1 MPDRNDT
8 SDNAIDRTWL
18 AYDRQIVED
27 ELDALWASF
36 QSGVRIVL
44 LWDSSIIGTVL
55 RSIDSVD
62 QLSTRTTAEAQQP
75 RIRAM
80 PRDVMIATYRAHADS
95 YDAIQQALPTP
106 DESRIAA
113 TVLMITACQ
122 DNQLSLDGSS
132 HGVFTGTLLAVWDG
146 GAWGGGGYGQFYE
159 AIRARCPT
167 HSNRA
172 TCA

>member
-1 MPDRNDT
+1 
-8 SDNAIDRTWL
+8 
-18 AYDRQIVED
+18 
-27 ELDALWASF
+27 
-36 QSGVRIVL
+36 
-44 LWDSSIIGTVL
+44 
-55 RSIDSVD
+55 
-62 QLSTRTTAEAQQP
+62 
-75 RIRAM
+75 
-80 PRDVMIATYRAHADS
+80 MIATYRAHADS

-159 AIRARCPT
+159 AIRAKMPDSQQPSYMRVGPPHPT
-167 HSNRA
+167 FEHERPF
-172 TCA
+172 TIG